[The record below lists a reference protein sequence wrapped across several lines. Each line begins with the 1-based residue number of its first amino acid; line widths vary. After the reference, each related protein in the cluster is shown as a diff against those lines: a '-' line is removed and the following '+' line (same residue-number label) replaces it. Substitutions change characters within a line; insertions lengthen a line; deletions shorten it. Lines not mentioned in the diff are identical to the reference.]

1 MTRPIRLSRLLLFGT
16 AFALVLLVAASLPIW
31 AVEGDAKTSQTV
43 AQNDASALGRGRGVK
58 EKRGAGHAFAKVPHG
73 ENRQSLFQLWKEQ
86 RKARAAAALS
96 TKAGRTPQIP
106 ISPGAVGRNSV
117 VINDGNQILFSRHF
131 PAPAVPCDP
140 NPDGDPQLPSW
151 QPGTAYAVGAV
162 VRSTVPAGQNAQA
175 TTAGTSGG
183 TQPAWPAAVGATVN
197 DGTVVWQMIAFP
209 PGSFAGCSPMELVI
223 RSAAGVETTIATE
236 GQTLPDGSQLGGWA
250 EFYDMNNA
258 GLAVF
263 KAALVGPPYIGETN
277 SFGADESGAALFRAG
292 VSSPLA
298 VIARPGAV
306 VGGQTICGIGPFMK
320 INASGQVG
328 FEGFF
333 LNALGQCDEDV
344 KGVFRFTPPATLEL
358 LFATGTDVGGGVTVT
373 LWGDFG
379 DGDFVGEFNDLGH
392 SVAVVQL
399 SDGDQGIYLLNGPGS
414 FTEIARSGGSGPSGI
429 YDRFGA
435 QCDLNNVDQVFFKAA
450 VGGDGTP
457 GGAIEDDG
465 TDTLFLFTPGS
476 GTEEIAQRN
485 DAAPGGSTYQGFGA
499 FADLNDL
506 GNVVFRAGINATTPG
521 VEDDESAGIF
531 FWNRSTGITT
541 SVQRASVQF
550 FAMFAECIAINNAN
564 AVAFGIGGED
574 VGSPGV
580 DDYNEQEDGLYRWTP
595 TGGVV
600 QLLRLGNNLDGSAV
614 TSIFAQH
621 IPFERQFNEIC
632 SFASAAYIG
641 NDQPDEA
648 NEIDKN
654 GKLFAAFTTICP
666 AGGVTPTPSLTATTG
681 PSPTPTIPLPTP
693 TINPNQP
700 TSIPTL
706 SWPVLAALA
715 LALSGLAIFVIR
727 KL

>member
-1 MTRPIRLSRLLLFGT
+1 MTKPIRRSRLLLIGT
-16 AFALVLLVAASLPIW
+16 SFALVLLVAASLPIW
-31 AVEGDAKTSQTV
+31 AIEGAEKTKQTV
-43 AQNDASALGRGRGVK
+43 AQTDGSALGRGRGVK
-58 EKRGAGHAFAKVPHG
+58 EKRGAGHAFAKLPWG
-73 ENRQSLFQLWKEQ
+73 ENRQSLFQVWKEQ
-86 RKARAAAALS
+86 RQAKAAAQL
-96 TKAGRTPQIP
+96 RTRAQGAPQVP

-140 NPDGDPQLPSW
+140 NPNGNPSLPVW
-151 QPGTAYAVGAV
+151 QANTAYALGAV
-162 VRSTVPAGQNAQA
+162 VRSTVPTGQNAQA

-183 TQPAWPAAVGATVN
+183 TQPAWPANVGGTVN
-197 DGTVVWQMIAFP
+197 DGTVTWQIIGFP

-263 KAALVGPPYIGETN
+263 KAAHIGPPWLGET
-277 SFGADESGAALFRAG
+277 SPSGTDEAGAALFRAG

-306 VGGQTICGIGPFMK
+306 VGGETLCGIGPFMK
-320 INASGQVG
+320 INASGQVA

-333 LNALGQCDEDV
+333 LNGAGQCDEDE

-358 LFATGTDVGGGVTVT
+358 LFGIGTDVGGGVTVT
-373 LWGDFG
+373 QFGDFG

-392 SVAVVQL
+392 SVASVQL
-399 SDGDQGIYLLNGPGS
+399 SDGDQAVYLLNGPGS
-414 FTEIARSGGSGPSGI
+414 FTQVARSGASGPSGI

-435 QCDLNNVDQVFFKAA
+435 HCDLNNADQVFFKAA

-457 GGAIEDDG
+457 GGVIEDDG

-476 GTEEIAQRN
+476 GTVEIAQRN

-499 FADLNDL
+499 FGDLNDA
-506 GNVVFRAGINATTPG
+506 GNVVFRAGINATTIG
-521 VEDDESAGIF
+521 AEDDESAGIF
-531 FWNRSTGITT
+531 FWNRATGITT

-550 FAMFAECIAINNAN
+550 FAQFAECIALNNAN

-580 DDYNEQEDGLYRWTP
+580 NDYAEQQDGLYRWTP

-600 QLLRLGNNLDGSAV
+600 QLVRLGNSLDGSAV

-621 IPFERQFNEIC
+621 IPFERQFNEVC

-641 NDQPDEA
+641 NDEPDEA
-648 NEIDKN
+648 NEINKN

-666 AGGVTPTPSLTATTG
+666 AGGVTPTPSFTATSG

-700 TSIPTL
+700 ADIPTL
-706 SWPVLAALA
+706 STTMLLA
-715 LALSGLAIFVIR
+715 LAIALAGLAIFVMR